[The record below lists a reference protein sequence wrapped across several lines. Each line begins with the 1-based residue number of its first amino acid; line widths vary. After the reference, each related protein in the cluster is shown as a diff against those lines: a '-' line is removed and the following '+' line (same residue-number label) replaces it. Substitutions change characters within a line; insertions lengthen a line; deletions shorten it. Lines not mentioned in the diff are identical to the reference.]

1 LNGCIDFKEFVAI
14 MSGGYEPDEIT
25 IAKNMFYDYD
35 KDKDGYISFEEFKQM
50 AKYFFV
56 ETDEE
61 KLKKDFERID
71 LNSDGKLSIE
81 GLRE

>member
-1 LNGCIDFKEFVAI
+1 

-81 GLRE
+81 GL